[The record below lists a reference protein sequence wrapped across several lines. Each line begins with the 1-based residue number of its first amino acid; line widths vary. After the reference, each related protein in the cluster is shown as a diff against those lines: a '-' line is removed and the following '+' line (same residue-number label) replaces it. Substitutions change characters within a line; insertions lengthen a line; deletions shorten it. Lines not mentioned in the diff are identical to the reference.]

1 MPKSLRTRL
10 LCWYTAILA
19 CVIAVFGVVVCY
31 AAWSSG
37 VAAID
42 AALRVRAAALAESLR
57 PVGPGTF
64 DLELPP
70 SPPAGEAAGPETYH
84 ILWTESGQ
92 VIDRSDPD
100 LRVPATPP
108 EPAATRQGR
117 REVAL
122 ATPHGATVLVGH
134 DLEALRAEVW
144 SLAGTL
150 AGAGIAALMVAL
162 AGGWWLVGRA
172 IGPLDRMNATARAM
186 IDGDFTARIPIDR
199 LETELGQV
207 AGALN
212 AAFDRL
218 HASLEQQRRF
228 TADASHELRTP
239 LAAFTIEVEWAL
251 RRDRTAVEYRDA
263 LVVAHRSATR
273 MRHVVE
279 SLLMLARA
287 DAGEETLARIPV
299 ALDDVVRDTVADLQ
313 PLAGSRRLTVTVA
326 AEPAAV
332 IGDPLRLREA
342 VSNLMVNAIKYNT
355 DAGAVDVSL
364 RRDRTWV
371 ELRVSDTGIG
381 IAPADLPHVFD
392 RFYRADPARQ
402 AGGAGLGLAV
412 TKWIVESHRGAI
424 ACHSE
429 PGRGTEVVV
438 RLPAAS

>member
-1 MPKSLRTRL
+1 
-10 LCWYTAILA
+10 
-19 CVIAVFGVVVCY
+19 
-31 AAWSSG
+31 
-37 VAAID
+37 
-42 AALRVRAAALAESLR
+42 
-57 PVGPGTF
+57 
-64 DLELPP
+64 
-70 SPPAGEAAGPETYH
+70 
-84 ILWTESGQ
+84 
-92 VIDRSDPD
+92 
-100 LRVPATPP
+100 
-108 EPAATRQGR
+108 
-117 REVAL
+117 
-122 ATPHGATVLVGH
+122 
-134 DLEALRAEVW
+134 
-144 SLAGTL
+144 
-150 AGAGIAALMVAL
+150 
-162 AGGWWLVGRA
+162 
-172 IGPLDRMNATARAM
+172 
-186 IDGDFTARIPIDR
+186 
-199 LETELGQV
+199 
-207 AGALN
+207 
-212 AAFDRL
+212 
-218 HASLEQQRRF
+218 
-228 TADASHELRTP
+228 
-239 LAAFTIEVEWAL
+239 
-251 RRDRTAVEYRDA
+251 
-263 LVVAHRSATR
+263 

-287 DAGEETLARIPV
+287 DAGEETLTRIPV

-313 PLAGSRRLTVTVA
+313 PLAGGRRLTVTVA

-364 RRDRTWV
+364 RRDHTWV